1 MGTHLDDVQTES
13 RTQPKP
19 SPGRR
24 RGKQRLGQ
32 MAVQVGIRIPLVAW
46 SLVVLYPLF
55 WMFIGAFKSNA
66 EIFAS
71 PWGFPEVLNDQNYI
85 QGWTDYHIGTS
96 VLNSLIVTVFGAL
109 LTLLLAVPTSYAL
122 ERVRFSGRT
131 FLYNLYLA
139 AMMIPMVLGWIPL
152 FFLLMK
158 FHLLNSLSGLILV
171 YAVSQV
177 PFSVFILT
185 GFMSTIPREL
195 EESAAIDGLSPYGT
209 LLRIVTPLTTAGII
223 TVTIMNA
230 ITFWNEYFMAL
241 IFLHSKEKY
250 TLGLAMDYIHS
261 EVQYTN
267 DWGILFAGL
276 TISIIP
282 VIIAYAIFQRQINK
296 GMTEGAV
303 KG

>member
-1 MGTHLDDVQTES
+1 MRTELNNVQTDEQL
-13 RTQPKP
+13 QPK
-19 SPGRR
+19 RR
-24 RGKQRLGQ
+24 QHLGEV
-32 MAVQVGIRIPLVAW
+32 AARAGIRIPLIAW

-55 WMFIGAFKSNA
+55 WMLMGAFKSNA

-71 PWGFPEVLNDQNYI
+71 PWAFPEVLNYQNFI
-85 QGWTDYHIGTS
+85 QGWTDYNIGTS
-96 VLNSLIVTVFGAL
+96 FFNSLIVTVFGAL

-122 ERVRFSGRT
+122 ERVRFRGST

-139 AMMIPMVLGWIPL
+139 AMMIPVVLGWIPL
-152 FFLLMK
+152 FFLLMN
-158 FHLLNSLSGLILV
+158 FNLLNSLIGLILV

-185 GFMSTIPREL
+185 GFMGTIPSEL

-209 LLRIVTPLTTAGII
+209 LWRIVTPLTASGII

-241 IFLHSKEKY
+241 IFLQTKEKY
-250 TLGLAMDYIHS
+250 TLGLAMDYINS

-267 DWGILFAGL
+267 AWGTLFAGL

-282 VIIAYAIFQRQINK
+282 VIIAYAIFQRHINK
-296 GMTEGAV
+296 GMTEGAI